1 MTRQSRPAPKAAL
14 ACAGLLV
21 VLLAWAIAS
30 QPPPVVAD
38 FAFQSPPDAN
48 AAAATATPIQNS
60 AFQSPPPV
68 QTPASTPTESV
79 PTPAQEPAAPQG
91 QEPKEAPPEATQLP
105 REEQPLPLEPL
116 EPAQQSD
123 LEILFRTLAL
133 AFGYLW
139 LGCGIIILIAIPVIL
154 FWLDRRGR
162 RAHS

>member
-1 MTRQSRPAPKAAL
+1 VTRQSRPAPKAAL

-30 QPPPVVAD
+30 QPPLVVAD

-60 AFQSPPPV
+60 AFQSPPPI
-68 QTPASTPTESV
+68 QTPASTPAE
-79 PTPAQEPAAPQG
+79 EPAAPQG
-91 QEPKEAPPEATQLP
+91 QEPKEASPGATQLP

-162 RAHS
+162 RARS